1 MSTKN
6 ILSKLKTKSRK
17 REYGDP
23 ADLSK
28 LGRIIYVQGKIYIFE
43 KSGPF
48 SQIK

>member
-28 LGRIIYVQGKIYIFE
+28 FRTNFLCTGKNIYI
-43 KSGPF
+43 
-48 SQIK
+48 